1 MATDSTPHDSLV
13 KRAQVSFAHLIET
26 LCAVN
31 RHRFFDDCSAGCEQ
45 CEALLKRY
53 HDAAAAY
60 DTATA
65 DFLRRQH

>member
-1 MATDSTPHDSLV
+1 MTTEPVPIDSVV
-13 KRAQVSFAHLIET
+13 KRAQTAFDHLIET

-31 RHRFFDDCSAGCEQ
+31 RHRFFDRCTGCDR
-45 CEALLKRY
+45 CDALLKQYR
-53 HDAAAAY
+53 DATAAY